1 MRIKLEI
8 VKKNIFGCYSLHIG
22 TVRQSGKNAP
32 KKSAPPQKK
41 IEKICALKPD
51 IVINNVQEYT
61 FSGSGDH

>member
-8 VKKNIFGCYSLHIG
+8 VKKNIFGWYSVQIG
-22 TVRQSGKNAP
+22 SDRQSGKNAP
-32 KKSAPPQKK
+32 KNSPPPKK
-41 IEKICALKPD
+41 NQICPLKPD